1 MNGDPGYALQ
11 KLELAI
17 LDLATGPGDIRSR
30 LKSVYKEHLH
40 IINENDFPDS
50 LKPEWN
56 AIKKALTKKGPLR
69 DEDGEVITGSIDRTL
84 HRMWNKTASK
94 IANNML
100 VLRDRLEGYLND
112 IANQP

>member
-1 MNGDPGYALQ
+1 MDGDAGYALQ

-30 LKSVYKEHLH
+30 LKSAYFEHLR
-40 IINENDFPDS
+40 IINENDLPDS

-56 AIKKALTKKGPLR
+56 AIKISLTKKGPLK
-69 DEDGEVITGSIDRTL
+69 DEDGEVVSGSIDRTL
-84 HRMWNKTASK
+84 HRMRDKTACN
-94 IANNML
+94 IANNIL
-100 VLRDRLEGYLND
+100 ILRDRLEGYLND